1 LGYADVGEGSTK
13 RERKNSDAG
22 PKKEFN
28 EDDDGEDDDDK
39 QSECTRQALDTGN
52 RLLQRK
58 VSNGSPELRRM
69 GSKDHSY
76 FDSNS
81 PKGRDAPERGKD
93 IRPSFGEYRESA
105 GFSED
110 GHSPLGILSCSGDI
124 V

>member
-1 LGYADVGEGSTK
+1 VGEGITK

-39 QSECTRQALDTGN
+39 QSEGTRHVLDTGN

-58 VSNGSPELRRM
+58 FSNGSPELRM
-69 GSKDHSY
+69 GSKDQSY

-81 PKGRDAPERGKD
+81 PKGREAPEQGKD
-93 IRPSFGEYRESA
+93 MRPSFGEYRERVV
-105 GFSED
+105 FSED
-110 GHSPLGILSCSGDI
+110 GHSPLGILSCPGDI

>member
-1 LGYADVGEGSTK
+1 LGYADVGDGITK

-39 QSECTRQALDTGN
+39 QSEGTRQVLDTGN

-58 VSNGSPELRRM
+58 FSNSSPELRRM
-69 GSKDHSY
+69 VSKDLSY
-76 FDSNS
+76 FESNS
-81 PKGRDAPERGKD
+81 PKGREAPERGKD
-93 IRPSFGEYRESA
+93 IRPSFGEYRETA
-105 GFSED
+105 VFSED
-110 GHSPLGILSCSGDI
+110 GQSPLGILSCPEDI